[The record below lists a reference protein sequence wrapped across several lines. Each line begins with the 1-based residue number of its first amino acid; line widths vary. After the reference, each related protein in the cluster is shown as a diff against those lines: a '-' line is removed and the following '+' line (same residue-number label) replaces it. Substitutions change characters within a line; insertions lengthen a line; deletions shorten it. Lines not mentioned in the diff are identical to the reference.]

1 MIRLEQVGK
10 IYHPGKPDQ
19 VVAVDEVS
27 LEISRGGVTV
37 LKGPSGSGKTSLL
50 AMIGC
55 MSRPTRGQIVFDGR
69 EISRLPER
77 FLTDIRR
84 RTFGFIFQQF
94 HLLADLTVEENVLL
108 PLYPQTVGYAEMKR
122 RAAAVLAPLG
132 LAAKQRRRAGQLSGG
147 EQQRVAVARA
157 LIGNPEII
165 IADEPTAH
173 LDSTLAA
180 ELLVLLESLLSAGR
194 TLIIATHDPLV
205 FNHRM
210 VTRLVSLRDGRV
222 QEDQTA

>member
-1 MIRLEQVGK
+1 MIRLEHVGK

-19 VVAVDEVS
+19 IIAVDDVS

-50 AMIGC
+50 AMIAC
-55 MSRPTRGQIVFDGR
+55 MSRPTRGQIVLDGR

-94 HLLADLTVEENVLL
+94 HLLPDLTVEENVLL
-108 PLYPQTVGYAEMKR
+108 PLYPQAVGYGEMKQR
-122 RAAAVLAPLG
+122 VEQVLAPLG
-132 LAAKQRRRAGQLSGG
+132 LAAKQRRKAGQLSGG

-173 LDSTLAA
+173 LDSNLAGELLELFA
-180 ELLVLLESLLSAGR
+180 ELLSSGR

-210 VTRLVSLRDGRV
+210 ITRLVSLRDGRV
-222 QEDQTA
+222 QEDETA

>member
-1 MIRLEQVGK
+1 MIRLQKVGK
-10 IYHPGKPDQ
+10 VFHAGKPDQ
-19 VVAVDEVS
+19 MVAVENVS
-27 LEISRGGVTV
+27 LDIERGGTTV

-55 MSRPTRGQIVFDGR
+55 MSRPTSGQIVLDGR

-77 FLTDIRR
+77 FLTEVRR

-94 HLLADLTVEENVLL
+94 HLLGDLSVQENVLL
-108 PLYPQTVGYAEMKR
+108 PLYPQKVGYGEMLR
-122 RAAAVLAPLG
+122 RVEQVLEPLG
-132 LAAKQRRRAGQLSGG
+132 LASKRKRKARFLSGG

-157 LIGNPEII
+157 LIGDPEII

-173 LDSTLAA
+173 LDSVLAA
-180 ELLVLLESLLSAGR
+180 ELLVLLEGLQKSGR

-205 FNHRM
+205 FNNAM
-210 VTRLVSLRDGRV
+210 VDRVVTLRDGRV
-222 QEDQTA
+222 QEDSA

>member
-19 VVAVDEVS
+19 VIAIDDVS
-27 LEISRGGVTV
+27 LEIPRGGVTV

-55 MSRPTRGQIVFDGR
+55 MSRPTHGQIVLDGR

-94 HLLADLTVEENVLL
+94 HLLEDLTVEENVLL
-108 PLYPQTVGYAEMKR
+108 PLYPQAVGYPEMKR
-122 RAAAVLAPLG
+122 RVAQVLAPLG
-132 LAAKQRRRAGQLSGG
+132 LGAKQRRKAGQLSGG

-157 LIGNPEII
+157 LIGDPEII

-173 LDSTLAA
+173 LDSILAA
-180 ELLVLLESLLSAGR
+180 ELLVLLGGLLSAGR

-205 FNHRM
+205 FNHQM
-210 VTRLVSLRDGRV
+210 VTQLVSMRDGRV
-222 QEDQTA
+222 LEEQTA

>member
-1 MIRLEQVGK
+1 MISLQQVGK
-10 IYHPGKPDQ
+10 IFHPGKPDQ
-19 VVAVDEVS
+19 VVAVADVS
-27 LEISRGGVTV
+27 LDIHRGGVTV

-55 MSRPTRGQIVFDGR
+55 MSRPTHGQIVLDGR

-77 FLTDIRR
+77 FLTEVRR

-94 HLLADLTVEENVLL
+94 HLLADLSVQENVLL
-108 PLYPQTVGYAEMKR
+108 PLYPQKIGYGEMQR
-122 RAAAVLAPLG
+122 RVEQVLEPLG
-132 LAAKQRRRAGQLSGG
+132 LAGKKKRRAGLLSGG

-157 LIGNPEII
+157 LIGDPEII

-173 LDSTLAA
+173 LDSVLAE
-180 ELLVLLESLLSAGR
+180 ELLVQLEGLQKNGR

-205 FNHRM
+205 FNHAM
-210 VTRLVSLRDGRV
+210 VNRVVTLRDGRV
-222 QEDQTA
+222 QEDTA